1 VAPGAPNTS
10 YDDINNLVVDAEPRM
25 ISNLIVDQTV
35 ENPAAME
42 MMSTVEGSYT
52 FDHDNDPATPD
63 RIFIPNV
70 SPDVGLSAPF
80 TGWFTLFGQ
89 FFDHGLDL
97 VGKGGSGS
105 IMVPLQ
111 PDDELYVEGS
121 NTNFMMLSRATNLPG
136 PDGIPG
142 NGDDVQDAINR
153 TTPFID
159 QNQTYTSQASHQ
171 AFIREYDVV
180 GGRPVNTGK
189 LMNGDDVDNDGIR
202 DGLATWADIKEQ
214 AATVLG
220 IALDDMD
227 VNEVPLLK
235 TDPYGHFIPGPNGFP
250 QLVISDTQ
258 TIEGN
263 PAAPVDATQAM
274 GAGVAFLDDIA
285 HDAVPNTDNTHNEE
299 LLAKHFITGDGR
311 GNENIGLTA
320 VHHVFHSEHNRL
332 VDHIDE
338 LLTDIGATDPDFVA
352 RWHDQDQGWDY
363 GERLFQAARFV
374 TEMQYQHLV
383 FEEFV
388 RTISP
393 NIDAGPLNES
403 LYHADIN
410 PAISA
415 EFAHVVYRFGHSMLT
430 DEIDRAGFGADSP
443 SMSLFDAFL
452 NPDAFTNN
460 GAMTPDQGAAA
471 VLMGMSKQTGNGI
484 DEFVDSTLRNQL
496 LGPPLRPRHL
506 QHRPGPG
513 HRLPDAADDAPGVLR
528 PDAGRGPEAL
538 RQLGGVPARPEE
550 PGLRGQLRRGLQHP
564 PDRPEPRPPSR
575 ASAPRRRLSWLDPA
589 FMSTPAANSG
599 LNDVDFWVGGLA
611 ERGMDFGGMLGST
624 FNAVFETE
632 MEDLQNADRFY
643 YLTRTAGMNLIQ
655 QLEGNSFSE
664 LALRNTDATGLNHN
678 IFANPDP
685 HLRGRRARP
694 RGSDGDPATP
704 DLGVING
711 WHPVRR

>member
-1 VAPGAPNTS
+1 MPRHRKRRSAAERGVFRKGLAAMAAAVLGLTGAMAVQGPAVAVTDEDPEFRLNKADLDFILRQIQISESHAAGNPLLCESPSDTSWTCVPDPKLAYGLRTVDGSYNNLMPNQSTYGAAGEKFPRLAPPLFREADPVAPGAPNTS

-42 MMSTVEGSYT
+42 MMSTVEGSYA

-63 RIFIPNV
+63 RVFIPNV

-121 NTNFMMLSRATNLPG
+121 NTNFMMMSRATNLPG

-142 NGDDVQDAINR
+142 NGDDVQDSINR

-189 LMNGDDVDNDGIR
+189 LMNGDDVNSDGVR

-258 TIEGN
+258 AIEGN

-285 HDAVPNTDNTHNEE
+285 HDAVPNTANTHNEE
-299 LLAKHFITGDGR
+299 LLAAHFITGDGR

-332 VDHIDE
+332 VDHVDD
-338 LLTDIGATDPDFVA
+338 LLAQIGTTDPGFVA
-352 RWHDQDQGWDY
+352 
-363 GERLFQAARFV
+363 
-374 TEMQYQHLV
+374 
-383 FEEFV
+383 
-388 RTISP
+388 
-393 NIDAGPLNES
+393 PL
-403 LYHADIN
+403 A
-410 PAISA
+410 
-415 EFAHVVYRFGHSMLT
+415 
-430 DEIDRAGFGADSP
+430 
-443 SMSLFDAFL
+443 
-452 NPDAFTNN
+452 
-460 GAMTPDQGAAA
+460 
-471 VLMGMSKQTGNGI
+471 
-484 DEFVDSTLRNQL
+484 
-496 LGPPLRPRHL
+496 
-506 QHRPGPG
+506 RPGPRLG
-513 HRLPDAADDAPGVLR
+513 LWRAPVPGRPVRHRDA
-528 PDAGRGPEAL
+528 
-538 RQLGGVPARPEE
+538 VPAPR
-550 PGLRGQLRRGLQHP
+550 LRGVRAHHLAEHRR
-564 PDRPEPRPPSR
+564 RPTQRV
-575 ASAPRRRLSWLDPA
+575 AVPRRHQP
-589 FMSTPAANSG
+589 G
-599 LNDVDFWVGGLA
+599 H
-611 ERGMDFGGMLGST
+611 
-624 FNAVFETE
+624 
-632 MEDLQNADRFY
+632 Q
-643 YLTRTAGMNLIQ
+643 
-655 QLEGNSFSE
+655 
-664 LALRNTDATGLNHN
+664 
-678 IFANPDP
+678 
-685 HLRGRRARP
+685 RRVRP
-694 RGSDGDPATP
+694 RGLPLRALDAD
-704 DLGVING
+704 
-711 WHPVRR
+711 R